1 MLLGFITK
9 ATWLMT
15 KFIEQEGYILYLPL
29 ECSQRIA
36 TRTNKQD
43 NLTNIRI
50 PRTKTNSTV
59 VVLGGALRY
68 DCFNPEFN
76 GASGDKTGVESFVV
90 PTYSGTKESKINNHT
105 KIKNSNQAN
114 FEIIR
119 DVTR

>member
-9 ATWLMT
+9 VTWLMT

-43 NLTNIRI
+43 NPTDIRI

-59 VVLGGALRY
+59 VVLGGALQY
-68 DCFNPEFN
+68 DCLNPEFN
-76 GASGDKTGVESFVV
+76 EAHSDKTGVEYIAV
-90 PTYSGTKESKINNHT
+90 PTYSGTKESKINNQT
-105 KIKNSNQAN
+105 KIKKFQSSKL
-114 FEIIR
+114 
-119 DVTR
+119 